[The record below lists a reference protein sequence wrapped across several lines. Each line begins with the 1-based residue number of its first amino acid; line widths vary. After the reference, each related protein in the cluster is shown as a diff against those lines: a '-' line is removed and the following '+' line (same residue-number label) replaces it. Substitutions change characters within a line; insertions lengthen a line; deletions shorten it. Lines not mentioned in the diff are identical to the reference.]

1 MATGGTDF
9 IALDAARSATEDDNL
24 HRLGVPDT
32 DGNTGPPGGP
42 TGPVGRSSVRIAA
55 ATVRPPAGRSVGPMY
70 VVHTLWTMMWTSR
83 GEEPRRCR

>member
-32 DGNTGPPGGP
+32 DGNTGPPGRP
-42 TGPVGRSSVRIAA
+42 PGPVGRSSVRIAA
-55 ATVRPPAGRSVGPMY
+55 ATVRPSRWALRRAEVCCPH
-70 VVHTLWTMMWTSR
+70 VVDNDVDESW
-83 GEEPRRCR
+83 